1 MTTSSE
7 EARALQHSDTPAR
20 APGDRH
26 TQLTDGD
33 QHTAS
38 ASALA
43 GSNDDNAVRAK
54 AFESIGPEEFASIIF
69 GDAFTPDRRLVVSR
83 FGPDGSSAWCS
94 SPEQAAQVVQA
105 IDAVGNVYM
114 GCCLMRAAAEAP
126 GKRGSSEDT
135 VAMGAVWADVDVG
148 TEGHSA
154 DKNYPP
160 TLNEALD
167 HMARRIEQRPSIIV
181 ETGGGAHLWWLLD
194 EPLIFETEADRACGA
209 ELVQRWQLRIRQ
221 VWAEKG
227 WDLDSAHDLAR
238 VLRPPRTRNHKHNPP
253 RPVRVTAWDVI

>member
-94 SPEQAAQVVQA
+94 SPEKAAQVVQA
-105 IDAVGNVYM
+105 IRDDQFWLFTDTLADDM
-114 GCCLMRAAAEAP
+114 IRRRHADIESRTTP
-126 GKRGSSEDT
+126 GHR
-135 VAMGAVWADVDVG
+135 
-148 TEGHSA
+148 
-154 DKNYPP
+154 
-160 TLNEALD
+160 
-167 HMARRIEQRPSIIV
+167 
-181 ETGGGAHLWWLLD
+181 AHLVELM
-194 EPLIFETEADRACGA
+194 FASGADA
-209 ELVQRWQLRIRQ
+209 
-221 VWAEKG
+221 
-227 WDLDSAHDLAR
+227 
-238 VLRPPRTRNHKHNPP
+238 
-253 RPVRVTAWDVI
+253 